1 MGRIIRYSGSEPR
14 NRFVKGVSKWGQSQ
28 ILPPYG
34 QGAVHWA
41 RRYKTG
47 YAWNCCLNPESAVI
61 YAGECVKGFTT
72 LFKKVEAVHATPQD
86 LSTVLR
92 WARGMC
98 ILAGPATLD

>member
-1 MGRIIRYSGSEPR
+1 M
-14 NRFVKGVSKWGQSQ
+14 
-28 ILPPYG
+28 
-34 QGAVHWA
+34 
-41 RRYKTG
+41 
-47 YAWNCCLNPESAVI
+47 NPESAVI